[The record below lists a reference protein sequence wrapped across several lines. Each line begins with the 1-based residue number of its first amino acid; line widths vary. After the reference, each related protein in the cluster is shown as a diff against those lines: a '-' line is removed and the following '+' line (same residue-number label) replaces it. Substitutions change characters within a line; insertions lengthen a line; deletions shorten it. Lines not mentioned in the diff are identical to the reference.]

1 MVLKL
6 AERLEVPLRERNVLL
21 VAAGFAPAFPQRSLD
36 DPALKSARQAIDL
49 VLKAHEPNPALAY
62 DRHWNLVTANRMVA
76 PLLEG
81 LPPHLLGQ
89 PFNILRLAF
98 HPEGLAP
105 RTVNLAEWSAHL
117 LERLHR
123 QCEATADP
131 ELLKLYQELK
141 AYRMPARSGP
151 VSADNVAIPF
161 KLRRNDEVLSFI
173 STTMVFGTPV
183 DITLQELALETFFPA
198 DDLTAERMRQIAAS
212 LRSVG
217 RSEEPSLMRDGFRSL
232 YPSCRAFTAPRPSH
246 NRRMDSRQHAPL
258 PANPVGDLLRGWR
271 NRRAMSQADLAFEAG
286 ISIKHLS
293 YVETGKAAG
302 SRDILLQLAS
312 ALGLSLRDRNALLEA
327 GGFARQYGERDLS
340 APEVADAKRAI
351 DLLLRRHEP
360 FPAIVTDRRWNVMQ
374 ANRAA
379 VRLMTMLLG
388 EERMTRPLNHMR
400 MFLAPDELRPFVVD
414 WPDVAAAL
422 LARARHEAMA
432 APLDLALQSTWRE
445 LLKLP
450 DVAVPQLNEDD
461 APGPLCEVRL
471 RKGDISIG
479 LIGAVLTLGTP
490 QDVTLQE
497 LRVEMFMPADEAS
510 EALLVKLGR

>member
-1 MVLKL
+1 
-6 AERLEVPLRERNVLL
+6 
-21 VAAGFAPAFPQRSLD
+21 
-36 DPALKSARQAIDL
+36 
-49 VLKAHEPNPALAY
+49 
-62 DRHWNLVTANRMVA
+62 MVA

-81 LPPHLLGQ
+81 IPPHLLGQ

-198 DDLTAERMRQIAAS
+198 DDLTAERMRQMRQSAYRRMGERANPSFGCGVDEVS
-212 LRSVG
+212 LRSPILRLAVYSG
-217 RSEEPSLMRDGFRSL
+217 
-232 YPSCRAFTAPRPSH
+232 PSH

-450 DVAVPQLNEDD
+450 DVAVAAAQ
-461 APGPLCEVRL
+461 
-471 RKGDISIG
+471 RKRRA
-479 LIGAVLTLGTP
+479 GAAYA
-490 QDVTLQE
+490 
-497 LRVEMFMPADEAS
+497 RCA
-510 EALLVKLGR
+510 